1 LERKLKEMLKW
12 TVECEEKYG
21 VCERFDI
28 NPGWMNYFV
37 DEGLWWDTCYFDSDE
52 QALCEFWKIMKEYD
66 NNYEVVDSLVKSN
79 ETILT
84 IKITSTNPDSNYF
97 SVKKYRVFSEEPHVT
112 QF

>member
-1 LERKLKEMLKW
+1 MLKW
-12 TVECEEKYG
+12 TVECEDNYG

-37 DEGLWWDTCYFDSDE
+37 DEGLWWDTCYFDSE
-52 QALCEFWKIMKEYD
+52 EEALCEFWKIMKEYD
-66 NNYEVVDSLVKSN
+66 NAYEVVDCSNKLN

-84 IKITSTNPDSNYF
+84 IKETSTNPDSDYC
-97 SVKKYRVFSEEPHVT
+97 SITKYRVSHQEPYVP